1 MSPEDIKGLRM
12 TLGLSQERAAKLTGV
27 RARTIRNWEKGRTN
41 PFPAKLHLYRR
52 LMMATDNADELPL
65 LRIMQWL
72 NEKTEARAA
81 EIAKEMNLPR
91 ATVRALLLKLCRL
104 QAAEQFEPG
113 WFAIRNPT
121 QPPTQRA

>member
-1 MSPEDIKGLRM
+1 MM
-12 TLGLSQERAAKLTGV
+12 TGV
-27 RARTIRNWEKGRTN
+27 RARTIRNWELGRTK
-41 PFPAKLHLYRR
+41 PLRTKLHLYRR
-52 LMMATDNADELPL
+52 MMMATDNADELPL

-72 NEKTEARAA
+72 NEKTEARPG

-91 ATVRALLLKLCRL
+91 ATVRTLLLKLCRL

-121 QPPTQRA
+121 QPPAQRA

>member
-12 TLGLSQERAAKLTGV
+12 VLGLSQERAAKLTGV
-27 RARTIRNWEKGRTN
+27 RSRTIRNWEKGRTK
-41 PFPAKLHLYRR
+41 PFPAKLYLYRR

-104 QAAEQFEPG
+104 QAVEQFEPG

-121 QPPTQRA
+121 QPPAQRT